1 MWLTPGCETVKHCS
15 IRMENQSHTYP
26 VALSSSSGLGRR
38 LVPEPTSRIGES
50 QALTIPLA
58 KNLSGNGLLKTLIL

>member
-1 MWLTPGCETVKHCS
+1 
-15 IRMENQSHTYP
+15 MENQIHTYP
-26 VALSSSSGLGRR
+26 AALSSSSRLNRR
-38 LVPEPTSRIGES
+38 LAPDPTFRIGES